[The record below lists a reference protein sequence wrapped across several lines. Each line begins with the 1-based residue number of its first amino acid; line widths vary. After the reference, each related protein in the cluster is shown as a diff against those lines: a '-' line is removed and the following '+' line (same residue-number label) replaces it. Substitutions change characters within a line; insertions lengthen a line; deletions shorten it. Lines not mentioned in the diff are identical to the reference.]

1 MASEKA
7 IDGSKKAGDDY
18 KQRVKDCDN
27 DSFMRLRCAD
37 WLLDQTQRIVREVR
51 DANQQVL
58 ENSVRSQA
66 TATQIIITEQREKL
80 Y

>member
-1 MASEKA
+1 VASEKA